1 MKIAIIG
8 GTGDQGIGLALR
20 FVKAG
25 ENVII
30 GSRDIKKAE
39 NTVDIV
45 KNMLESNEIK
55 NIIGMT
61 NDKAASECDIAL
73 LTVPL
78 QAQMVTLK
86 SIKDNLKRKI
96 LIDATVP
103 LDGCI
108 GGKPTRYIEV
118 WEGSAAE
125 RSAEFLKDED
135 VKVISAFNN
144 VSAASL
150 LNLNENVECD
160 TLVSG
165 DDLEAK
171 KEVMELAEKI
181 PGVRAIDCGL
191 LENARIV
198 EKITPLLINLNIRN
212 RIKLAGIRITGL

>member
-8 GTGDQGIGLALR
+8 GTGDQGIGLAVR

-25 ENVII
+25 EEVII
-30 GSRDIKKAE
+30 GSRDVKKAE
-39 NTVDIV
+39 NTVDII
-45 KNMLESNEIK
+45 KNMLKGDEVK
-55 NIIGMT
+55 KVVGMT
-61 NDKAASECDIAL
+61 NQEAATEGDIAL

-78 QAQMVTLK
+78 QAQMVTLR

-118 WEGSAAE
+118 WQGSAAE
-125 RSAEFLKDED
+125 RSAEFLKDN
-135 VKVISAFNN
+135 KVTVVSAFNN

-150 LNLNENVECD
+150 LNIQEDVECD

-165 DDLEAK
+165 DDVEAK

-181 PGVRAIDCGL
+181 PGVRAIDCGP

-212 RIKLAGIRITGL
+212 KIKLAGIRITGL

>member
-8 GTGDQGIGLALR
+8 GTGDQGIGLAVR

-25 ENVII
+25 EEVII

-39 NTVDIV
+39 NTVDIIR
-45 KNMLESNEIK
+45 NMLEGDELK
-55 NIIGMT
+55 NVVGMT
-61 NDKAASECDIAL
+61 NQEAATEGDIAL

-78 QAQMVTLK
+78 QAQMVTLR
-86 SIKDNLKRKI
+86 SIKDNLKRKV

-125 RSAEFLKDED
+125 RSAEFLKDN
-135 VKVISAFNN
+135 KVIVVSAFNN

-150 LNLNENVECD
+150 LNIHEDVECD
-160 TLVSG
+160 TLISG
-165 DDLEAK
+165 DDVEAK
-171 KEVMELAEKI
+171 KEVMDLAEKI
-181 PGVRAIDCGL
+181 PGIRAIDCGP

-212 RIKLAGIRITGL
+212 KIKLAGIRITGL